1 MAYVKSLSEVPYL
14 SKKGLQD
21 RYFLYLKYK
30 EKTMAEKKFKQVC
43 KCENCGNEA
52 EMMITCSLEEHEEK
66 PTGMPYAATVATR
79 PTCGLIFNHNSIDY
93 TCFVL
98 TTQNR
103 YKSKGV
109 AM

>member
-43 KCENCGNEA
+43 KCENCANEA

-66 PTGMPYAATVATR
+66 PIGSSTESDKKGKTKGHAVCSH
-79 PTCGLIFNHNSIDY
+79 CGNEADMWID
-93 TCFVL
+93 L
-98 TTQNR
+98 
-103 YKSKGV
+103 
-109 AM
+109 